1 VDVLT
6 PELRSFNMSRI
17 RGWDTKPELTLRRG
31 LHPSRIP
38 LPSAPPGPA
47 RLAESGVLTDDMP
60 PSSCTETSGCR
71 SVSGVIVSWLGTRPA
86 GSTGSNAIVFGLL
99 DRRIAAA
106 ELRRKAAF
114 AADCMGLM
122 SARTRRRRYITRR
135 VRRMGEAVRR

>member
-1 VDVLT
+1 MDVLT

-31 LHPSRIP
+31 LHSSRIP

-71 SVSGVIVSWLGTRPA
+71 SVSGVIVSWLGTSRV
-86 GSTGSNAIVFGLL
+86 TVW
-99 DRRIAAA
+99 
-106 ELRRKAAF
+106 
-114 AADCMGLM
+114 GLM